1 MVQTEY
7 LPLILTGTG
16 IIVSIL
22 YYAMVLRNSNI
33 TRQAQLFSQIYLVF
47 HQDYPKYSVI
57 LLDWQ
62 YEDYEDFLS
71 KYGRQ
76 VNPDDY
82 GDWLKLCS
90 FFEGLGVLV
99 KRRLTSKYLVGDFM
113 SGFVVRFWIKFEPLI
128 LEIRQVL
135 DWPSAYE
142 QIEYLYKQMEPIYRE
157 KS

>member
-1 MVQTEY
+1 MIQIEY
-7 LPLILTGTG
+7 LPIILTGIG
-16 IIVSIL
+16 IIVSVL

-57 LLDWQ
+57 LLDW
-62 YEDYEDFLS
+62 DYENYKDFME

-76 VNPDDY
+76 VPERY

-90 FFEGLGVLV
+90 FLEGLGVLV
-99 KRRLTSKYLVGDFM
+99 KRGLTNKHLVGDFM
-113 SGFVVRFWIKFEPLI
+113 SGYVVKFWIKFEPLV

-142 QIEYLYKQMEPIYRE
+142 HIEYLYKEMEPIYR
-157 KS
+157 KKT